1 MNVSPNIQKIF
12 LIGVVLTLSLTCC
25 ERNSNDPIPDVY
37 VNFTIDLNKI
47 EFNSLVT
54 LGNSAIVTRE
64 TNNFGSRAAGYD
76 NNGILI
82 YRSLN
87 DEFLAFDRTCPHC
100 YAESEASIIIETE
113 DSFSQEAI
121 CPVCGTVYSLDMN
134 GMPEEGPG
142 RYYLKDYKTQLSEGR
157 YLTVWNNK

>member
-1 MNVSPNIQKIF
+1 MDISPKIRKIF
-12 LIGVVLTLSLTCC
+12 LLGFIISCICSC

-37 VNFTIDLNKI
+37 INFTIDLNNI
-47 EFNSLVT
+47 EFNSLGT
-54 LGNSAIVTRE
+54 LGNSAVVTRE
-64 TNNFGSRAAGYD
+64 TNNFGSRAAGFE

-100 YAESEASIIIETE
+100 YAVNEESIVIETE
-113 DSFSQEAI
+113 EFFSQEAV
-121 CPVCGTVYSLDMN
+121 CPECGTVYSLDMN
-134 GMPEEGPG
+134 GMPKEGPG
-142 RYYLKDYKTQLSEGR
+142 KYYLKSYKTQLNGGR